1 MAKSTTTC
9 NSILA
14 LIFNATAWADIA
26 QNDGSGPLTS
36 LYVSLHKTNPGVG
49 GSQETGEA
57 DYGAYARIAVV
68 RDSGVT
74 GWKTPASGSTDNNG
88 IIIFDECDSSS
99 NSIGYVA
106 IGTDA
111 SGAGRVLYA
120 GALSSPRTISAGIQ
134 PQFSAH
140 ALVVTET

>member
-1 MAKSTTTC
+1 MAKSTATC

-26 QNDGSGPLTS
+26 QDDGSGPLTN
-36 LYVSLHKTNPGVG
+36 LYVSLHKTDPGVG
-49 GSQETGEA
+49 GLQTTGEA
-57 DYGAYARIAVV
+57 DYSSYGRVAVARTTVGWVV
-68 RDSGVT
+68 PS
-74 GWKTPASGSTDNNG
+74 SGSTNNAAL
-88 IIIFDECDSSS
+88 ISFTECDGGS

-120 GALSSPRTISAGIQ
+120 GALSSPRSISAGIQ
-134 PQFSAH
+134 PQFAAH
-140 ALVVTET
+140 SLVITES